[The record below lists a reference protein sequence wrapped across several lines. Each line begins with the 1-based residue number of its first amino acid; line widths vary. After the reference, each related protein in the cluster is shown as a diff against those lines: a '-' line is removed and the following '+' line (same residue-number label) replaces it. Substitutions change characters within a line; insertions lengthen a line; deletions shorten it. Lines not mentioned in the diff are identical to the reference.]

1 MTELTVYRDEISQSA
16 AIAQT
21 SSGLSIS
28 AGNRRYCRLYIYWK
42 NAKKINGKKSR
53 LIKKEK
59 EIVLIMPC
67 IFFLVRQLP
76 YLGNTYP

>member
-28 AGNRRYCRLYIYWK
+28 AGNRRYCRLYIIGK
-42 NAKKINGKKSR
+42 MQKKLTVKK
-53 LIKKEK
+53 
-59 EIVLIMPC
+59 V
-67 IFFLVRQLP
+67 V
-76 YLGNTYP
+76 